1 MTLGPIPDYLKQGI
15 RKRFLAGLKD
25 NRSLDTYELDLFQ
38 WFRKETEE
46 TWERMDSEEQ
56 KYIQEQVNSGA
67 EEINNSG
74 ILATEYYRTRMRASH
89 VIFLA
94 SLLEGA
100 MKQECDRATRAL
112 AKQILFKPSE
122 LKGDAWSAR
131 RAFLERHGSF
141 RIPDELWKP
150 IKSLLAVRNALVHHS
165 GEISLL
171 TRAQVLELRKISG
184 ITVDSSELGVDVS
197 FVDDAAKAIQDAM
210 EFLHAKINELID
222 RALKPI
228 AVR

>member
-1 MTLGPIPDYLKQGI
+1 MTLGPIPDYLKQGMH
-15 RKRFLAGLKD
+15 KHFLSGLKG

-38 WFRKETEE
+38 WFREETEK
-46 TWERMDSEEQ
+46 TWAIMDSEEQ
-56 KYIQEQVNSGA
+56 KYIQEQVRSGA
-67 EEINNSG
+67 EEINDSG
-74 ILATEYYRTRMRASH
+74 LLATEYYRRRMRASH

-100 MKQECDRATRAL
+100 MKQECDRATRVL
-112 AKQILFKPSE
+112 AKKVLFKPSE

-131 RAFLERHGSF
+131 RAFLERHGAF

-150 IKSLLAVRNALVHHS
+150 IESLLAVRNALVHHS

-171 TRAQVLELRKISG
+171 ARAQLSQLRKISG

-197 FVDDAAKAIQDAM
+197 FVDDASKAVKDVM
-210 EFLHAKINELID
+210 EFLHIQINELID
-222 RALKPI
+222 RTITPKAI
-228 AVR
+228 T